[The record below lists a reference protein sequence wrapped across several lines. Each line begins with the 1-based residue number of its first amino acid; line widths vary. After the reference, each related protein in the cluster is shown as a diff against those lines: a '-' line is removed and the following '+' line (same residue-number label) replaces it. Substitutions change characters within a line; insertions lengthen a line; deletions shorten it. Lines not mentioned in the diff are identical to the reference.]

1 MRFWKENLMV
11 RLVGYFLVLSLTT
24 TGVVVYATYVQA
36 RYTLTQSV
44 FDQLTAVARLKERN
58 LIRWTETQRED
69 TLLID
74 QLLEERSPAF
84 HLLQLE
90 AEQVPTTSPLYQSAY
105 QELSE
110 LLHSFQAD
118 KPTFAEILIL
128 SEKGG
133 KVIASTQPAHEGE
146 YRVLDS
152 YFVQGK
158 SGTFTQKVYPSPVT
172 GKPTLTIS
180 TPLEDEAGIVR
191 GVLAVH
197 LNLGEMDALVM
208 EQIGA
213 EKGETYLVDAYN
225 VFVSGNRFGRDE
237 YPRGVHTIGIDAAVQ
252 GRSGAKLYTNY
263 AGVPVIGAYRWI
275 DELGL
280 ALITEI
286 PQTEAFAAADR
297 LTSTVALISGLSA
310 IALGVGVFLLARQIA
325 QPILAITETAVQI
338 ANGDLT
344 QSAPVTTEDEVGLLA
359 RTFNQMTAQLRELYA
374 GQEEKVARLQQAET
388 ALREARDELEERVE
402 ERTAELTLLNR
413 ASNALISTLDQDQ
426 VFITVLEELRHLLDV
441 VACSVWLVD
450 EQTGEIVCHQNSGP
464 QDEDVRGWRLSPG
477 TGIIGWV
484 VENGR
489 SQLVSDALADSRHYA
504 RLDQALDLT
513 TRSLITI
520 PLVVQGRVIG
530 ALQALDSEP
539 DRFDASDLA
548 LMESLAATAA
558 FAIENARLYSQA
570 RHDAEARSILLR
582 EVNHRVKN
590 NLSAIIGIL
599 YAERRHT
606 DLQDRPVYQAIMQD
620 LISRVQGLST
630 VHNLL
635 SQVEWSPVSLDNLVN
650 QVIQAALRALPP
662 DKQLQIEIT
671 PSTIRVTPDQANY
684 LALVVNELTTNTMKY
699 ALSERD
705 RGLLKVWMSE
715 TEATIIL
722 KFGDDGPGYP
732 ADVLHAESPR
742 YNVGLYLLQNIV
754 QHSLNGNLTLQ
765 NGRNGIGALAV
776 IQFETGIAIE
786 AN

>member
-1 MRFWKENLMV
+1 MV
-11 RLVGYFLVLSLTT
+11 RLVGYFLVLSLAT
-24 TGVVVYATYVQA
+24 TGFVVYTTYVQA

-58 LIRWTETQRED
+58 LIRWTDTQRED

-74 QLLEERSPAF
+74 QLLEERSPAL

-90 AEQVPTTSPLYQSAY
+90 AEQIPTTSPLYQSAY
-105 QELSE
+105 RELAE
-110 LLHSFQAD
+110 LLHILHED

-133 KVIASTQPAHEGE
+133 KVIASTQPEHEGE

-158 SGTFTQKVYPSPVT
+158 SGTFIQKVYPSPVT
-172 GKPTLTIS
+172 GKPALTIS
-180 TPLEDEAGIVR
+180 TPLQDEAGVVR

-197 LNLGEMDALVM
+197 LNLGEMDTLVM
-208 EQIGA
+208 EHIGA
-213 EKGETYLVDAYN
+213 EKTGETYLVDAYN
-225 VFVSGNRFGRDE
+225 VFVSGDRFGRDE
-237 YPRGVHTIGIDAAVQ
+237 YPRGIHTMGIDAAVQ
-252 GRSGAKLYTNY
+252 GQSGARLYANY
-263 AGVPVIGAYRWI
+263 AGIPVIGAYRWI

-280 ALITEI
+280 ALVTEMQ
-286 PQTEAFAAADR
+286 QTEAFAAADR
-297 LTSTVALISGLSA
+297 LTSTVALISGISA
-310 IALGVGVFLLARQIA
+310 VALGAGVYLLARQIA

-344 QSAPVTTEDEVGLLA
+344 QSAPVTTEDEIGLLA
-359 RTFNQMTAQLRELYA
+359 RTFNQMTAQ
-374 GQEEKVARLQQAET
+374 
-388 ALREARDELEERVE
+388 LREARDELEERVE

-413 ASNALISTLDQDQ
+413 ASHALISTLDQDQ

-450 EQTGEIVCHQNSGP
+450 EQTDEIVCHQNSGP
-464 QDEDVRGWRLSPG
+464 QDDDVRGWRLARG

-489 SQLVSDALADSRHYA
+489 SQLVSDALADPRHYA

-520 PLVVQGRVIG
+520 PLIVQGRVIG

-606 DLQDRPVYQAIMQD
+606 DLQDRPVYQSIMQD

-635 SQVEWSPVSLDNLVN
+635 SQVEWSPISLDNLIN

-662 DKQLQIEIT
+662 DKQLQIEVT
-671 PSTIRVTPDQANY
+671 PSNIRVTPDQANY
-684 LALVVNELTTNTMKY
+684 LAVVINELTTNTMKY

-705 RGLLKVWMSE
+705 KGLLKVWISSKAD
-715 TEATIIL
+715 TTIVL

-754 QHSLNGNLTLQ
+754 QHSLNGSLALE
-765 NGRNGIGALAV
+765 NGRNGIGALTI
-776 IQFETGIAIE
+776 IQFETGIPLE